1 MGMNAMGMTA
11 TGPLAPDVVLIVNPT
26 AGRGKAGRQV
36 TEIKRLLGNTAAE
49 WSWQFTEKSGDA
61 LMLARA
67 AAAGGTRLVVAVGGD
82 GTLHEVMNG
91 VLGSSTIVGLI
102 PYGTGNDF
110 ARALGLFGS
119 LEIACKTLTS
129 GTIENVDVGVIEG
142 EGTGG
147 PRHFLVLAGTGYD
160 ARTAQTVNSGIRFL
174 SGPLA
179 YVWGA
184 VLTLLSFKPF
194 TLTLTLD
201 NAPPRKLKAM
211 FVSFANA
218 ETTGGGMKI
227 APGAKVDDGSL
238 DVCLVAEVSKPTL
251 LYNLTQI
258 FSGRHLRCPAVSM
271 HRAKCITVN
280 ADPPQPLLID
290 GEVRGTTPATITLRP
305 GALPFLV
312 PAA

>member
-1 MGMNAMGMTA
+1 MT
-11 TGPLAPDVVLIVNPT
+11 TRSVPEVVLIVNPT

-36 TEIKRLLGNTAAE
+36 PEIKRLLGDAARD
-49 WSWQFTEKSGDA
+49 WQWQFTEKSGDA
-61 LMLARA
+61 AALAHLA
-67 AAAGGTRLVVAVGGD
+67 AASGARLVVAVGGD

-91 VLGSSTIVGLI
+91 VLGSGATVGLI

-110 ARALGLFGS
+110 ARALGLYGS
-119 LEIACKTLTS
+119 LETACKTLVS
-129 GTIENVDVGVIEG
+129 GITKRVDVGVLDG
-142 EGTGG
+142 AGTGG

-160 ARTAQTVNSGIRFL
+160 ARTAETVNSGIRFL

-184 VLTLLSFKPF
+184 ILTLAKFKPF

-201 NAPPRKLKAM
+201 DAPSRQLKSM

-227 APGAKVDDGSL
+227 APGAVVDDGCL

-258 FSGRHLRCPAVSM
+258 FSGKHLRCSAVSL
-271 HRAKCITVN
+271 HRVRSLIVD

-290 GEVRGTTPATITLRP
+290 GEVLGTTPATVRVLP

-312 PAA
+312 PREAGD

>member
-1 MGMNAMGMTA
+1 MTNAA
-11 TGPLAPDVVLIVNPT
+11 VPEVVLIVNPT

-36 TEIKRLLGNTAAE
+36 PEIKRLLGDAAKD
-49 WSWQFTEKSGDA
+49 WQWQFTEKSGDA
-61 LMLARA
+61 AALAHLA
-67 AAAGGTRLVVAVGGD
+67 AASGARLVVAVGGD

-91 VLGSSTIVGLI
+91 VLGSGATVGLI

-110 ARALGLFGS
+110 ARALGIYGS
-119 LEIACKTLTS
+119 LEVACKTLVS
-129 GTIENVDVGVIEG
+129 GVTEMVDVGVIEG
-142 EGTGG
+142 AGTGG

-160 ARTAQTVNSGIRFL
+160 ARTAETVNSGIRFL

-179 YVWGA
+179 YIWGA
-184 VLTLLSFKPF
+184 VLTLVRFKPF

-201 NAPPRKLKAM
+201 DAPPRVLQSM

-218 ETTGGGMKI
+218 ETTGGGMKL
-227 APGAKVDDGSL
+227 APGAVVDDGCL

-258 FSGRHLRCPAVSM
+258 FSGNHLRCSAVSM
-271 HRAKCITVN
+271 HRARSLTVD

-290 GEVRGTTPATITLRP
+290 GEVLGTTPATVRVLP

-312 PAA
+312 PGGAGD

>member
-1 MGMNAMGMTA
+1 MTI
-11 TGPLAPDVVLIVNPT
+11 APELPEALSAADVVLIVNPT
-26 AGRGKAGRQV
+26 AGRGEAGRQV
-36 TEIKRLLGNTAAE
+36 PEIRRLLGAAADE
-49 WSWQFTEKSGDA
+49 WAWRFTEKSGDA
-61 LMLARA
+61 ALMARA
-67 AAAGGTRLVVAVGGD
+67 AAEAGARMVVAVGGD
-82 GTLHEVMNG
+82 GTLHEVANG
-91 VLGSSTIVGLI
+91 VLGSGAVVGLI

-110 ARALGLFGS
+110 ARSLGLYGS
-119 LEIACKTLTS
+119 LETACKTLTQ
-129 GTIENVDVGVIEG
+129 GRVKKVDIGLIEG

-147 PRHFLVLAGTGYD
+147 PRHFLVLAGTGFD

-184 VLTLLSFKPF
+184 ISTLWTFKPF
-194 TLTLTLD
+194 ALTFALGD
-201 NAPPRKLKAM
+201 APPRRVQAM

-227 APGAKVDDGSL
+227 APGALVDDGYL
-238 DVCLVAEVSKPTL
+238 DICLVEAVSKLTL

-258 FSGRHLRCPAVSM
+258 FSGRHVRCPAVTLL
-271 HRAKCITVN
+271 RAKCLTVD

-290 GEVRGTTPATITLRP
+290 GEVLGTTPATIKLLP

-312 PAA
+312 PAP

>member
-1 MGMNAMGMTA
+1 MTSRFV
-11 TGPLAPDVVLIVNPT
+11 PEVVLIVNPT

-36 TEIKRLLGNTAAE
+36 PEIKRLLGDAANA
-49 WSWQFTEKSGDA
+49 WQWQYTEKSGDA
-61 LMLARA
+61 AALAHLA
-67 AAAGGTRLVVAVGGD
+67 AAAGTRLVVAVGGD

-91 VLGSSTIVGLI
+91 VLGTGATVGLI

-110 ARALGLFGS
+110 ARALGLYGS
-119 LEIACKTLTS
+119 LETACKTLIS
-129 GTIENVDVGVIEG
+129 GRTKMVDVGVIDG
-142 EGTGG
+142 TGTGG

-184 VLTLLSFKPF
+184 VLTLLRFKPF
-194 TLTLTLD
+194 LLTLTLGA
-201 NAPPRKLKAM
+201 APPRTLSAM

-227 APGAKVDDGSL
+227 APGAVVDDGFL
-238 DVCLVAEVSKPTL
+238 DICLVAEVSKPTL

-258 FSGRHLRCPAVSM
+258 FSGRHLRCSAVTM
-271 HRAKCITVN
+271 HCAKCLTVDAN
-280 ADPPQPLLID
+280 PPQPLLID
-290 GEVRGTTPATITLRP
+290 GEVLGMTPATIRVLP

-312 PAA
+312 PAP

>member
-1 MGMNAMGMTA
+1 MTNAA
-11 TGPLAPDVVLIVNPT
+11 VPEVVLIVNPT

-36 TEIKRLLGNTAAE
+36 PEIKALLGDAARD
-49 WSWQFTEKSGDA
+49 WQWRFTEKSGDA
-61 LMLARA
+61 ATLAHLA
-67 AAAGGTRLVVAVGGD
+67 AAAGTRLVVAVGGD

-91 VLGSSTIVGLI
+91 VLGTGATVGLI

-110 ARALGLFGS
+110 ARALGLYGS
-119 LEIACKTLTS
+119 LEVACRTLVS
-129 GTIENVDVGVIEG
+129 GRVERVDVGVIEG
-142 EGTGG
+142 AGTGG

-184 VLTLLSFKPF
+184 VLTLAKFTPF

-201 NAPPRKLKAM
+201 SDPPRVLKSM

-227 APGAKVDDGSL
+227 APGAVVDDGCL

-258 FSGRHLRCPAVSM
+258 FSGRHLRCSAVSL
-271 HRAKCITVN
+271 HRARSLTVN

-290 GEVRGTTPATITLRP
+290 GEVLGTTPATVRVLP

-312 PAA
+312 PGP

>member
-1 MGMNAMGMTA
+1 MTD
-11 TGPLAPDVVLIVNPT
+11 APTSAADGVLIVNPT

-36 TEIKRLLGNTAAE
+36 PEIKRLLGAGAAD
-49 WSWQFTEKSGDA
+49 WKWRFTEKSGDA
-61 LMLARA
+61 QVLARSA
-67 AAAGGTRLVVAVGGD
+67 ADAGARLVVAVGGD

-91 VLGSSTIVGLI
+91 VLGSGAIVGLI

-110 ARALGLFGS
+110 ARSLGLYGS
-119 LEIACKTLTS
+119 LETACKTLTS
-129 GTIENVDVGVIEG
+129 GVIRNVDVGVIDG

-184 VLTLLSFKPF
+184 VLTLWRFTPF
-194 TLTLTLD
+194 ALTLTLD
-201 NAPPRKLKAM
+201 GAPPRRLKAM

-227 APGAKVDDGSL
+227 APGAKVDDGCL
-238 DVCLVAEVSKPTL
+238 DICLVAAVSKPTL

-258 FSGRHLRCPAVSM
+258 FSGRHLRSSAVSM
-271 HRAKCITVN
+271 HKAKRLTVD
-280 ADPPQPLLID
+280 ADPPQPLLVD
-290 GEVRGTTPATITLRP
+290 GEVAGTTPATITLLP

-312 PAA
+312 PAP

>member
-1 MGMNAMGMTA
+1 MTSRFV
-11 TGPLAPDVVLIVNPT
+11 PEVVLIVNPT

-36 TEIKRLLGNTAAE
+36 PEIKRLLGDAAKD
-49 WSWQFTEKSGDA
+49 WQWQFTERSGDA
-61 LMLARA
+61 AAMAHLA
-67 AAAGGTRLVVAVGGD
+67 AASGTRLVVAVGGD

-91 VLGSSTIVGLI
+91 VLGTGATVGLI

-110 ARALGLFGS
+110 ARALGLYGS

-129 GTIENVDVGVIEG
+129 GVTKRVDVGVLDG
-142 EGTGG
+142 AGTGG

-160 ARTAQTVNSGIRFL
+160 ARTAETVNSGIRFL

-184 VLTLLSFKPF
+184 VLTLVRFRPF
-194 TLTLTLD
+194 TLTLALD
-201 NAPPRKLKAM
+201 DDPPRTLKAM

-227 APGAKVDDGSL
+227 APGAVVDDGCL

-258 FSGRHLRCPAVSM
+258 FFGKHLRCPAVSM
-271 HRAKCITVN
+271 HRARSLTVD
-280 ADPPQPLLID
+280 AEPPQPLLID
-290 GEVRGTTPATITLRP
+290 GEVLGTTPATVRVLP

-312 PAA
+312 PGGAGD

>member
-1 MGMNAMGMTA
+1 MS
-11 TGPLAPDVVLIVNPT
+11 DVVLIVNPT
-26 AGRGKAGRQV
+26 AGRGRAGRQIP
-36 TEIKRLLGNTAAE
+36 EIKRLLGDGAAD
-49 WSWQFTEKSGDA
+49 WQWCFTEKSGDA
-61 LMLARA
+61 QTLARA
-67 AAAGGTRLVVAVGGD
+67 AADAGARLVVAVGGD

-91 VLGSSTIVGLI
+91 VLGSGVTVGLI

-110 ARALGLFGS
+110 ARALGLYGR
-119 LEIACKTLTS
+119 LETTCKTLVS
-129 GTIENVDVGVIEG
+129 GITKQVDVGVIEG
-142 EGTGG
+142 AGTGG

-174 SGPLA
+174 SGPIA

-184 VLTLLSFKPF
+184 ILTLASFKPF
-194 TLTLTLD
+194 TLTLMLD
-201 NAPPRKLKAM
+201 DAPPRTLSAM

-227 APGAKVDDGSL
+227 APGAAVDDGCL
-238 DVCLVAEVSKPTL
+238 DVCLVAEVPKPTL

-258 FSGRHLRCPAVSM
+258 FSGKHLRCAAVSM
-271 HRAKCITVN
+271 HRAKCLTVS

-290 GEVRGTTPATITLRP
+290 GEVRGTTPATIKVLP

-312 PAA
+312 PAP

>member
-1 MGMNAMGMTA
+1 MTNAARIYA
-11 TGPLAPDVVLIVNPT
+11 TELAAEVVLIVNPT

-36 TEIKRLLGNTAAE
+36 PEIKRLLGDAAAG
-49 WSWQFTEKSGDA
+49 WDWRFTEKSGDA
-61 LMLARA
+61 LGLARSA
-67 AAAGGTRLVVAVGGD
+67 ADAGARLVVAVGGD

-91 VLGSSTIVGLI
+91 VLGSAATVGLI

-110 ARALGLFGS
+110 ARALGLYGS
-119 LEIACKTLTS
+119 LEVACRTLTA
-129 GTIENVDVGVIEG
+129 GVVCRVDVGVIEG
-142 EGTGG
+142 MGTDG
-147 PRHFLVLAGTGYD
+147 PRHFLVLAGAGYD

-184 VLTLLSFKPF
+184 ILTLARFKPF

-201 NAPPRKLKAM
+201 DAPPRTLSAM

-227 APGAKVDDGSL
+227 APGAKVDDGAL
-238 DVCLVAEVSKPTL
+238 DICLVAEVSKPTL

-258 FSGRHLRCPAVSM
+258 FSGSHLRCSAVSL
-271 HRAKCITVN
+271 HRARHIAVS

-290 GEVRGTTPATITLRP
+290 GEVRGTTPATITLLP
-305 GALPFLV
+305 AALPFLV
-312 PAA
+312 PAP

>member
-1 MGMNAMGMTA
+1 MTNRSV
-11 TGPLAPDVVLIVNPT
+11 PEVVLIVNPA

-36 TEIKRLLGNTAAE
+36 PEIKRLLGSAAAD
-49 WSWQFTEKSGDA
+49 WQWQLTEKSGDA
-61 LMLARA
+61 AVLAHLA
-67 AAAGGTRLVVAVGGD
+67 AAAGTRLVVAVGGD

-91 VLGSSTIVGLI
+91 VLGTGATVGLI

-110 ARALGLFGS
+110 ARALGLYGS
-119 LEIACKTLTS
+119 LKVACETLVS
-129 GTIENVDVGVIEG
+129 GRTENVDVGVIDG
-142 EGTGG
+142 AGTGG

-160 ARTAQTVNSGIRFL
+160 ARTARTVNSGIRFL

-179 YVWGA
+179 YIWGA
-184 VLTLLSFKPF
+184 VLTLVRFQPF
-194 TLTLTLD
+194 VLTLTLD
-201 NAPPRKLKAM
+201 DTQPRTLKAM

-227 APGAKVDDGSL
+227 APGARVDDGFL
-238 DVCLVAEVSKPTL
+238 DVSLVAEVSKLTL

-258 FSGRHLRCPAVSM
+258 FSGRHLRCAAVSM
-271 HRAKCITVN
+271 YRVKHLIVD

-290 GEVRGTTPATITLRP
+290 GEVVGTTPATVRILP

-312 PAA
+312 PGP

>member
-1 MGMNAMGMTA
+1 MENTSANAGV
-11 TGPLAPDVVLIVNPT
+11 PEVVLIINPT

-36 TEIKRLLGNTAAE
+36 PEIKRLLGGAAQD
-49 WSWQFTEKSGDA
+49 WQWQFTEKSGDA
-61 LMLARA
+61 TVLAHLA
-67 AAAGGTRLVVAVGGD
+67 AAAGTRLVVAVGGD

-91 VLGSSTIVGLI
+91 VLGSGATVGLI

-110 ARALGLFGS
+110 ARALGLYGS
-119 LEIACKTLTS
+119 LETACKALTS
-129 GTIENVDVGVIEG
+129 GVTKMVDVGVIDG
-142 EGTGG
+142 TGTGG
-147 PRHFLVLAGTGYD
+147 PSHFLVLAGTGYD

-184 VLTLLSFKPF
+184 VRTLARFKPF

-201 NAPPRKLKAM
+201 DTPPRTLKAM

-227 APGAKVDDGSL
+227 APGAVVDDGCL

-258 FSGRHLRCPAVSM
+258 FSGKHLRCPAVSI
-271 HRAKCITVN
+271 HRARSLTVD

-290 GEVRGTTPATITLRP
+290 GEVLGTTPATVRVLP

-312 PAA
+312 PGP

>member
-1 MGMNAMGMTA
+1 MTVA
-11 TGPLAPDVVLIVNPT
+11 AEPQSDAGPQADVVLIVNPT
-26 AGRGKAGRQV
+26 AGRGEAGRQV
-36 TEIKRLLGNTAAE
+36 PEIKRRLGAAGAT
-49 WSWQFTEKSGDA
+49 WTWRFTEKSGDA
-61 LMLARA
+61 LTLAREA
-67 AAAGGTRLVVAVGGD
+67 VAAGARLVVAVGGD

-91 VLGSSTIVGLI
+91 VLGSGAAVGLI

-110 ARALGLFGS
+110 GRALGLHGN
-119 LEIACKTLTS
+119 LEVACETLKA
-129 GTIENVDVGVIEG
+129 GKIQNVDVGVIDG
-142 EGTGG
+142 AGTGG

-174 SGPLA
+174 SGPAA

-184 VLTLLSFKPF
+184 VLTLWRFTPF

-201 NAPPRKLKAM
+201 DSPPRKLPAM

-227 APGAKVDDGSL
+227 APGARVDDGCL
-238 DVCLVAEVSKPTL
+238 DICLVAKVSKPTL

-258 FSGRHLRCPAVSM
+258 FSGRHLRCAAVSM
-271 HRAKCITVN
+271 HRVKKLTVD

-290 GEVRGTTPATITLRP
+290 GEVAGTTPATVTLLP

-312 PAA
+312 PAP

>member
-1 MGMNAMGMTA
+1 MTSRFV
-11 TGPLAPDVVLIVNPT
+11 PEVVLIVNPT

-36 TEIKRLLGNTAAE
+36 PEIKRLLGDAAKG
-49 WSWQFTEKSGDA
+49 WQWQWTEKSGDA
-61 LMLARA
+61 AALAHLA
-67 AAAGGTRLVVAVGGD
+67 AASGTRLVVAVGGD

-91 VLGSSTIVGLI
+91 VLGTGVTVGLI

-110 ARALGLFGS
+110 ARALGLYGS
-119 LEIACKTLTS
+119 LETACKTLIS
-129 GTIENVDVGVIEG
+129 GVVKKVDVGVLDG
-142 EGTGG
+142 VGTGG
-147 PRHFLVLAGTGYD
+147 PRSFLVLAGTGYD

-184 VLTLLSFKPF
+184 ILTLAKFKPF

-201 NAPPRKLKAM
+201 NAPPRSLKAM

-218 ETTGGGMKI
+218 ETTGGGMRI
-227 APGAKVDDGSL
+227 APGAVVDDGSL

-258 FSGRHLRCPAVSM
+258 FSGNHLRCSAVSM
-271 HRAKCITVN
+271 YRAKSITVD

-290 GEVRGTTPATITLRP
+290 GEVLGTTLATVRVLP

-312 PAA
+312 PGP

>member
-1 MGMNAMGMTA
+1 MTTLPDPA
-11 TGPLAPDVVLIVNPT
+11 DADVVLIVNPT
-26 AGRGKAGRQV
+26 AGRGMAGRQV
-36 TEIKRLLGNTAAE
+36 SEIKRLLGDAAAG
-49 WSWQFTEKSGDA
+49 WGWRFTEKSGDA
-61 LMLARA
+61 TALAREA
-67 AAAGGTRLVVAVGGD
+67 VEGGARLVVAVGGD

-91 VLGSSTIVGLI
+91 VLGSDAAVGLI

-110 ARALGLFGS
+110 ARALGLYGS
-119 LEIACKTLTS
+119 LERACKTLT
-129 GTIENVDVGVIEG
+129 TGVIKKVDIG
-142 EGTGG
+142 LIAGRGTGG
-147 PRHFLVLAGTGYD
+147 PRHFLVLSGTGYD

-184 VLTLLSFKPF
+184 VLTLWKFTPF
-194 TLTLTLD
+194 ALTLTLD
-201 NAPPRKLKAM
+201 NAPPRKLQAM

-227 APGAKVDDGSL
+227 APGAKVDDGCL
-238 DVCLVAEVSKPTL
+238 DICLVAEVSKPTL

-258 FSGRHLRCPAVSM
+258 FSGRHVRCSAVTMLRAEQ
-271 HRAKCITVN
+271 ITVD

-290 GEVRGTTPATITLRP
+290 GEVLGTTPATITLLP

-312 PAA
+312 PAP

>member
-1 MGMNAMGMTA
+1 MQNTV
-11 TGPLAPDVVLIVNPT
+11 PEVVLIVNPA
-26 AGRGKAGRQV
+26 AGRGRAGRQV
-36 TEIKRLLGNTAAE
+36 PKVKQLLGDAAAD

-61 LMLARA
+61 ATLAHLA
-67 AAAGGTRLVVAVGGD
+67 AASGTRLVVAVGGD

-91 VLGSSTIVGLI
+91 VLGTGAIVGLI

-110 ARALGLFGS
+110 ARALGLYGS
-119 LEIACKTLTS
+119 LETACNTLISGKTKR
-129 GTIENVDVGVIEG
+129 VDVGVIDG
-142 EGTGG
+142 VGTGG

-174 SGPLA
+174 TGPLA

-184 VLTLLSFKPF
+184 ILTLSTFKPF

-201 NAPPRKLKAM
+201 NDAPRTLKAM

-227 APGAKVDDGSL
+227 APGAVVDDGFF

-251 LYNLTQI
+251 LFNLTQI

-271 HRAKCITVN
+271 HRAKSLTVD

-290 GEVRGTTPATITLRP
+290 GEVVGTTPATVRILP

-312 PAA
+312 PGP

>member
-1 MGMNAMGMTA
+1 MTNA
-11 TGPLAPDVVLIVNPT
+11 PEQLASDVVLIVNPT

-36 TEIKRLLGNTAAE
+36 PEIKRLLGAAAAE
-49 WSWQFTEKSGDA
+49 WDWRFTEKSGDA
-61 LMLARA
+61 RTLARA
-67 AAAGGTRLVVAVGGD
+67 AADAGARLVVAVGGD

-91 VLGSSTIVGLI
+91 VLGTGASVGLI

-110 ARALGLFGS
+110 ARALGLYGS
-119 LEIACKTLTS
+119 LETACKTLIS
-129 GTIENVDVGVIEG
+129 GSIRNVDVGIIDG

-160 ARTAQTVNSGIRFL
+160 ARTAQTVNAGIRFL

-184 VLTLLSFKPF
+184 VLTLWRFTPF
-194 TLTLTLD
+194 ALTLTLD
-201 NAPPRKLKAM
+201 DAPPRRLSAM

-227 APGAKVDDGSL
+227 APGAKVDDGCL
-238 DVCLVAEVSKPTL
+238 DVCLVAAVSKPTL

-258 FSGRHLRCPAVSM
+258 FSGKHLRSSAVSM
-271 HRAKCITVN
+271 HKAKRLTVD
-280 ADPPQPLLID
+280 ADPPQPLLVD
-290 GEVRGTTPATITLRP
+290 GEVVGTTPATITLLP

-312 PAA
+312 PAP

>member
-1 MGMNAMGMTA
+1 MTNASEQSA
-11 TGPLAPDVVLIVNPT
+11 SNSASDVVLIVNPT

-36 TEIKRLLGNTAAE
+36 PEIKRLLGGAAAD
-49 WSWQFTEKSGDA
+49 WDWRFTEKSGDA
-61 LMLARA
+61 QVLARSA
-67 AAAGGTRLVVAVGGD
+67 ADAGARLVVAVGGD

-91 VLGSSTIVGLI
+91 VLGRGATVGLI

-110 ARALGLFGS
+110 ARALGLYGS
-119 LEIACKTLTS
+119 LKIACKTLTS
-129 GTIENVDVGVIEG
+129 GSVRKVDVGVIEG

-184 VLTLLSFKPF
+184 ILTLWRFTPF
-194 TLTLTLD
+194 ALTLTLD
-201 NAPPRKLKAM
+201 AAPPSRLKAM

-227 APGAKVDDGSL
+227 APGAKVDDGCL
-238 DVCLVAEVSKPTL
+238 DICLVAAVSKPTL

-258 FSGRHLRCPAVSM
+258 FSGNHVRSAAVSM
-271 HRAKCITVN
+271 HKAKRLTVD

-290 GEVRGTTPATITLRP
+290 GEVRGTTPATITLLP

-312 PAA
+312 PAP

>member
-1 MGMNAMGMTA
+1 MTSRFV
-11 TGPLAPDVVLIVNPT
+11 PEVVLIVNPT

-36 TEIKRLLGNTAAE
+36 PEIKQILGDAAND
-49 WSWQFTEKSGDA
+49 WQWQYTEKSGDA
-61 LMLARA
+61 AALAHLA
-67 AAAGGTRLVVAVGGD
+67 AAAGTRLVVAVGGD

-91 VLGSSTIVGLI
+91 VLGTGATVGLI
-102 PYGTGNDF
+102 PSGTGNDF
-110 ARALGLFGS
+110 ARALGLYGS
-119 LEIACKTLTS
+119 LERACKTLIS
-129 GTIENVDVGVIEG
+129 GRTKMVDVGVIDG
-142 EGTGG
+142 AGTGG

-184 VLTLLSFKPF
+184 VLTLLKFTPF
-194 TLTLTLD
+194 TLTLTLGD
-201 NAPPRKLKAM
+201 APPHTLSAM

-227 APGAKVDDGSL
+227 APGAVVDDGFL

-258 FSGRHLRCPAVSM
+258 FSGRHLRCSAVSM
-271 HRAKCITVN
+271 HRAQCLTVD

-290 GEVRGTTPATITLRP
+290 GEVLGMTPATVRVLP

-312 PAA
+312 PAP

>member
-1 MGMNAMGMTA
+1 MTI
-11 TGPLAPDVVLIVNPT
+11 APEPAADVVLIVNPT
-26 AGRGKAGRQV
+26 AGRGMAGRQV
-36 TEIKRLLGNTAAE
+36 PEIQKLLGDAAAG
-49 WSWQFTEKSGDA
+49 WTWRFTEKSGDA
-61 LMLARA
+61 TVLARA
-67 AAAGGTRLVVAVGGD
+67 AVDAGARLVVAVGGD

-91 VLGSSTIVGLI
+91 VLGSGATVGLI

-110 ARALGLFGS
+110 ARAIGLHGS
-119 LEIACKTLTS
+119 LETACRTLTA
-129 GTIENVDVGVIEG
+129 GTAKNIDIGVIEG

-147 PRHFLVLAGTGYD
+147 PKHFLVLAGTGYD

-174 SGPLA
+174 TGPLA
-179 YVWGA
+179 YIWGA
-184 VLTLLSFKPF
+184 VLTLWKFQPF

-201 NAPPRKLKAM
+201 DAPPRKLQAM

-227 APGAKVDDGSL
+227 APGAQVDDGCL
-238 DVCLVAEVSKPTL
+238 DICLVAEVSKPTL

-258 FSGRHLRCPAVSM
+258 FSGRHVRCSAVTM
-271 HRAKCITVN
+271 LKAKCLTVD

-290 GEVRGTTPATITLRP
+290 GEVCGTTPATITLLP

-312 PAA
+312 PAP

>member
-1 MGMNAMGMTA
+1 MTLSA
-11 TGPLAPDVVLIVNPT
+11 EPSTAEVVLIVNPT
-26 AGRGKAGRQV
+26 AGRGMAGRQV
-36 TEIKRLLGNTAAE
+36 PEIKRLLGTAADG
-49 WSWQFTEKSGDA
+49 WAWQFTEKSGDA
-61 LMLARA
+61 EMLARA
-67 AAAGGTRLVVAVGGD
+67 AADAGARLVVAVGGD

-91 VLGSSTIVGLI
+91 VLGRGVTVGLI

-110 ARALGLFGS
+110 GRALGLHGN
-119 LEIACKTLTS
+119 LEVACAALTS
-129 GTIENVDVGVIEG
+129 GVVKHVDVGVIDG
-142 EGTGG
+142 FGTNG

-184 VLTLLSFKPF
+184 ILTLWSFRPF
-194 TLTLTLD
+194 LLTLTLGD
-201 NAPPRKLKAM
+201 APPRRLSAM

-227 APGAKVDDGSL
+227 APGATVDDGSL

-271 HRAKCITVN
+271 ARASSIVVD

-290 GEVRGTTPATITLRP
+290 GEVSGMTPATITLLP

-312 PAA
+312 PS

>member
-1 MGMNAMGMTA
+1 MLYEKSCFMKAV
-11 TGPLAPDVVLIVNPT
+11 PEVVLIVNPT

-36 TEIKRLLGNTAAE
+36 SEIKRLLGDTAKD
-49 WSWQFTEKSGDA
+49 WQWQFTEKSGDA
-61 LMLARA
+61 AALAHLA
-67 AAAGGTRLVVAVGGD
+67 AASGTRLVVAVGGD

-91 VLGSSTIVGLI
+91 ALGSGATVGLI

-110 ARALGLFGS
+110 ARALGLYGS
-119 LEIACKTLTS
+119 LETACKALVS
-129 GTIENVDVGVIEG
+129 GTVKMVDVGVIDG
-142 EGTGG
+142 TGTGG

-160 ARTAQTVNSGIRFL
+160 ARTARTVNSGIRFL

-179 YVWGA
+179 YIWGA
-184 VLTLLSFKPF
+184 ILTLASFKPF

-201 NAPPRKLKAM
+201 DAPPRRLKAM

-227 APGAKVDDGSL
+227 APGAVVDDGFL

-251 LYNLTQI
+251 LFNLTQI

-271 HRAKCITVN
+271 HRAQCIIVD
-280 ADPPQPLLID
+280 ADPPQPLLVD
-290 GEVRGTTPATITLRP
+290 GEVVGETPAVIRVLP

-312 PAA
+312 PAP

>member
-1 MGMNAMGMTA
+1 MLYEKSYSMKAV
-11 TGPLAPDVVLIVNPT
+11 PEVVLIVNPT

-36 TEIKRLLGNTAAE
+36 PEIKRLLGGAAAG
-49 WSWQFTEKSGDA
+49 WQWQFTEKSGDA
-61 LMLARA
+61 AALAHLA
-67 AAAGGTRLVVAVGGD
+67 ATSGTRLVVAVGGD

-91 VLGSSTIVGLI
+91 VLGTGATVGLI

-110 ARALGLFGS
+110 ARALGLYGS
-119 LEIACKTLTS
+119 LETACKALVS
-129 GTIENVDVGVIEG
+129 GTVKMVDVGVIDG
-142 EGTGG
+142 TGTGG

-184 VLTLLSFKPF
+184 IRTLVTFKPF

-201 NAPPRKLKAM
+201 DAAPRTLRAM

-227 APGAKVDDGSL
+227 APGAVVDDGFL

-258 FSGRHLRCPAVSM
+258 FSGRHLLSSAVSM
-271 HRAKCITVN
+271 HRVKSLTVD
-280 ADPPQPLLID
+280 ADPPQPLLVD
-290 GEVRGTTPATITLRP
+290 GEVVGTTPATVHILP

-312 PAA
+312 PGP

>member
-1 MGMNAMGMTA
+1 MFI
-11 TGPLAPDVVLIVNPT
+11 APEPSAAPADVILIVNPT
-26 AGRGKAGRQV
+26 AGRGMAGRQV
-36 TEIKRLLGNTAAE
+36 PEIRRLLGEAAAD
-49 WSWQFTEKSGDA
+49 WAWQFTEKSGDA
-61 LMLARA
+61 TALARA
-67 AAAGGTRLVVAVGGD
+67 AVEAGARRVVAVGGD

-91 VLGSSTIVGLI
+91 VLGSGAVVGLI

-110 ARALGLFGS
+110 GRALGLHGS
-119 LEIACKTLTS
+119 LETACGTLTR
-129 GTIENVDVGVIEG
+129 GIIKNIDIGRIEG
-142 EGTGG
+142 TGTGG

-160 ARTAQTVNSGIRFL
+160 AWTAQTVNSGIRFL

-184 VLTLLSFKPF
+184 VLTLWKFQPF

-201 NAPPRKLKAM
+201 DGPPRKLQAM

-227 APGAKVDDGSL
+227 APGAKVDDGCL
-238 DVCLVAEVSKPTL
+238 DICLVARVSKPTL

-258 FSGRHLRCPAVSM
+258 FSGRHVRCPAVTM
-271 HRAKCITVN
+271 LKARHLAVD

-290 GEVRGTTPATITLRP
+290 GEVIGTTPASITLLP

-312 PAA
+312 PAP